1 MFKSF
6 YLPGGTTFFLSTKS
20 QKIKL
25 IFQPVDA
32 EGGYQNIKMEGC
44 VKMSPDNKEGDTGGW
59 TAGSPLLWTQTLS
72 SEIPKSAYKT
82 LNWDRFDMFGEKPG
96 LYKQSFA

>member
-1 MFKSF
+1 
-6 YLPGGTTFFLSTKS
+6 
-20 QKIKL
+20 
-25 IFQPVDA
+25 
-32 EGGYQNIKMEGC
+32 MEGD

-82 LNWDRFDMFGEKPG
+82 LNWDQFDMFGEKPG
-96 LYKQSFA
+96 LYKVLHKINSQIHS